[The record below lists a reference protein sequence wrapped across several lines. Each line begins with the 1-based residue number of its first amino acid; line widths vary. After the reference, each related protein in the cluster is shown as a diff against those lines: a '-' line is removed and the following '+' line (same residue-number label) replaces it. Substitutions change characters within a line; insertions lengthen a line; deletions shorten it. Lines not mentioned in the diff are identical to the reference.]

1 MRIGILIPTYNR
13 KKFLARSVA
22 SAVRQT
28 HTDLEVLVIDDH
40 SDDGTAELIAE
51 LSDPRLRYIYNARN
65 AGLIEN
71 INRGI
76 DFFSNEVQWCMI
88 LCDDDILDNDCI
100 AKLVKSLMITN
111 AKTIIHSHR
120 IFVDEQDNIIG
131 EATVSPQEETALH
144 YLQERAI
151 FWRQTYITG
160 VLFNRKAFDEVNG
173 YPRFSTGLAADDAF
187 IFALSLKD
195 RLVFEPDAVSYIR
208 LHEGAESIISS
219 GGIKKLHTLE
229 EFKDYCYKTV
239 MTSGAFGKKE
249 LRRFKWAVEKYL
261 KSLNSAW
268 WIQTASDVF
277 RQKDKDSG
285 SFAELLSLVKDDSA
299 RFSLRVKCDTAL
311 LRHAGVYP
319 EVNRYYRLFW
329 TAISEI
335 SHFFDI
341 RIRHPRV
348 R

>member
-1 MRIGILIPTYNR
+1 M
-13 KKFLARSVA
+13 A
-22 SAVRQT
+22 SAFRQT

-71 INRGI
+71 VNRGMAL
-76 DFFSNEVQWCMI
+76 FSNEVQWCMI
-88 LCDDDILDNDCI
+88 LCDDDILDDNCI
-100 AKLVKSLMITN
+100 AKLVKSLVVTN
-111 AKTIIHSHR
+111 AKSIIHSHR
-120 IFVDEQDNIIG
+120 IFIDEQDNIIA

-208 LHEGAESIISS
+208 LHEGAESITSA
-219 GGIKKLHTLE
+219 GGIKKLRTLK
-229 EFKDYCYKTV
+229 EFKEYCYNTV
-239 MTSGAFGKKE
+239 TTGSTFSKKE
-249 LRRFKWAVEKYL
+249 LRQFKWAMGKYL
-261 KSLNSAW
+261 KSLNSSW
-268 WIQTASDVF
+268 WIQTASDAF
-277 RQKDKDSG
+277 HQNSKDPGLLS
-285 SFAELLSLVKDDSA
+285 ELLSLVEDDTA
-299 RFSLRVKCDTAL
+299 RFSLRVKCDSML
-311 LRHAGVYP
+311 LRRTGGYA
-319 EVNRYYRLFW
+319 EANKCYRFFW
-329 TAISEI
+329 SAISEI